1 MRKTRRQ
8 IWRWKNSIRRRW
20 THNFWFLLAG
30 LVLSRA
36 AFVSPITAIARH
48 AVGAGPEKD
57 EVMPVVPVVP
67 SQEATVEVIGEN
79 TSAPVRLLYS
89 PGVQSLLSL
98 LSKLQNTTEE
108 TSGTCLQALLRNIP
122 KVVENVSEQEIPSDL
137 EGDFEEALQALPDIT
152 TSGGNFE
159 TDTAAG
165 PFLQKLSRLRLVKR
179 LPEIAQR
186 LAPFEVLYPDS
197 LAKKSKIETQ
207 ELKEAFEKASREV
220 READISSWSVAE
232 FEEAAELFE
241 RNPVC
246 KEVGDSVSK
255 NIEESLTEFYGQTT
269 TFALGFLLAQILF
282 FGALVAACC
291 GAFGGGSSDAPVADV
306 GLPLYTLGGKFS

>member
-1 MRKTRRQ
+1 MQ
-8 IWRWKNSIRRRW
+8 ILWPM
-20 THNFWFLLAG
+20 
-30 LVLSRA
+30 LVVLVYKVV
-36 AFVSPITAIARH
+36 AFVSPVTRR
-48 AVGAGPEKD
+48 AVGTEPEKSV
-57 EVMPVVPVVP
+57 EVLPA
-67 SQEATVEVIGEN
+67 SLEAGTLEVIGEN

-98 LSKLQNTTEE
+98 LGKLQNTTEE
-108 TSGTCLQALLRNIP
+108 TSGTCLQALLQNIP
-122 KVVENVSEQEIPSDL
+122 KVVENVSDQEIPTDL
-137 EGDFEEALQALPDIT
+137 EGDFEEALQAIPDIT
-152 TSGGNFE
+152 SVSAGGSLE
-159 TDTAAG
+159 VDSAAG
-165 PFLQKLSRLRLVKR
+165 LFLQKLSRLRLVKR

-197 LAKKSKIETQ
+197 LAQKSEIDSQ
-207 ELKEAFEKASREV
+207 ELKGAFEKAAKEV
-220 READISSWSVAE
+220 QDADISSWSE
-232 FEEAAELFE
+232 SDFEEAAELFE

-291 GAFGGGSSDAPVADV
+291 GGFGGFGGSGSDAPAADA
-306 GLPLYTLGGKFS
+306 GLPLYTLGGKFG